1 MSMLQLQLDI
11 QPRTEQRLKKLL
23 QVIPDQERFAQ
34 NLLDYQMAELKKS
47 LLNLRLDLQQFEETY
62 HLSTQEF
69 YRQFQAGIRD
79 DREEYMVWAGLY
91 ELLCENEQRLRDL
104 A

>member
-1 MSMLQLQLDI
+1 MLQLQLDV
-11 QPRTEQRLKKLL
+11 QPCTEQRLKTLL

-34 NLLDYQMAELKKS
+34 NLLDYQVAEFKKS

-69 YRQFQAGIRD
+69 YQQFQAGIRD
-79 DREEYMVWAGLY
+79 DREDYMVWAGLY
-91 ELLCENEQRLRDL
+91 ELLCENEQHLRDL
-104 A
+104 T

>member
-1 MSMLQLQLDI
+1 MLHLQLDI

-23 QVIPDQERFAQ
+23 QAIPDQEMFAQ
-34 NLLDYQMAELKKS
+34 NLLEYQIAELKKS
-47 LLNLRLDLQQFEETY
+47 LLNIRLDLKQFEETY
-62 HLSTQEF
+62 HLSTQDF
-69 YRQFQAGIRD
+69 YRQFTEGIRD

-91 ELLCENEQRLRDL
+91 EMFCENEQRLREL